1 MYKYAYV
8 SEANDAWAHNA
19 GYKYGKELL
28 GLSLD
33 DFMPRSRPES
43 IASLKE
49 LIRDNYRVEDWETI
63 EVYKNNT
70 KRIFLNN
77 TVGIIEN
84 GFLKGAWCVSR
95 DITERKMAE
104 EALIMSKK
112 DLQKLSGRLIKV
124 QEAESR
130 RLAREM
136 HDDLTQRLAVLA
148 IKAGKMERQF
158 NNSSHKPP
166 IEDLREIREQLVK
179 ISEDVH
185 SISRQLHPSI
195 IEDLGLVRAIE
206 SEIANF
212 SKRQE
217 VKVMFSS
224 RDIPKALSQD
234 LSLCLFRIIQESL
247 RNISKHAQA
256 NEAEISLNRL
266 DGSLFLTIKDKGI
279 GFDPKQVRKKPG
291 LGLSSMRE
299 RVRLVNGKI
308 SIHSGQGQG
317 TVVEVHAPLNQE

>member
-1 MYKYAYV
+1 
-8 SEANDAWAHNA
+8 
-19 GYKYGKELL
+19 L
-28 GLSLD
+28 
-33 DFMPRSRPES
+33 
-43 IASLKE
+43 
-49 LIRDNYRVEDWETI
+49 ETV
-63 EVYKNNT
+63 EVYKNDV

-77 TVGIIEN
+77 TFGITE
-84 GFLKGAWCVSR
+84 KGHLLRIWGASR

-104 EALIMSKK
+104 EALIMSEK
-112 DLQKLSGRLIKV
+112 DLRELSGRLISV
-124 QEAESR
+124 QESERR

-148 IKAGKMERQF
+148 IKAGKMEREF
-158 NNSSHKPP
+158 NNSSYKPP

-206 SEIANF
+206 SEVSNF
-212 SKRQE
+212 SKRKDF
-217 VKVMFSS
+217 KVMFSS
-224 RDIPKALSQD
+224 GDIPKAISMD
-234 LSLCLFRIIQESL
+234 LSICLFRIIQESL
-247 RNISKHAQA
+247 RNIAKHAQA

-266 DGSLFLTIKDKGI
+266 DGSIFLTIKDQGI
-279 GFDPKQVRKKPG
+279 GFDPKQVREKPG

-299 RVRLVNGKI
+299 RVRLVNGEI
-308 SIHSGQGQG
+308 SIKSGQGQG